1 MKGFMKR
8 FIQNKE
14 REINL
19 EGSPKNG
26 EQKQA
31 TQLLSRD
38 SASPKNIPGES
49 SSLSAHN
56 PDGEIKINM
65 EHSRSKSV
73 ILVTANNKRLE
84 SVIIPGS
91 DEMSESK
98 DKDIIL

>member
-1 MKGFMKR
+1 MVK
-8 FIQNKE
+8 IE
-14 REINL
+14 SVTAEIFLTWTNVA
-19 EGSPKNG
+19 KTN
-26 EQKQA
+26 A
-31 TQLLSRD
+31 V
-38 SASPKNIPGES
+38 PGES